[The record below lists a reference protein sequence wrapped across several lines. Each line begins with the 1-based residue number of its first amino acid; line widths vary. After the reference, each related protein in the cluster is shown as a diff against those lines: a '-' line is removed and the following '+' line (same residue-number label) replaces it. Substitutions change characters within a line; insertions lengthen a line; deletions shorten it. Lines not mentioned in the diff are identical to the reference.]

1 MANESNPALPSP
13 RTPSRAMRLSVSLPP
28 DHRSRVHDATPA
40 QAGSQAS
47 KGLQQKL
54 QQNGFHLGSRP
65 MMRAALRVLQAT
77 RRIWR
82 EPLA

>member
-28 DHRSRVHDATPA
+28 DHRSRVHDAPPT
-40 QAGSQAS
+40 GSQAS
-47 KGLQQKL
+47 RSLPQKRL